1 MSDLFAEKNIKPMLI
16 GVQGEPFDDADFIYE
31 LKIDGER
38 CIAYLDPTDGTEL
51 RNKRNMKLLPKVPEL
66 AELQSYV
73 NCCCILDGEL
83 AIMEAGKPVF
93 FEIQRR
99 SMMSNPLKI
108 QLAAQKTPAT
118 FVAFDI
124 LYLRDHPVNDLP
136 LMERKRL
143 LAQKAALLKDHRDDP
158 AMLSVLPEFNQRMAQ
173 TGAVLIH
180 TRARYLRELA
190 QRAAAHHAAFSD
202 GRETLCLRYQTVS
215 TIEDP
220 FAPLSELCARLQ
232 AHQASHHRAELE
244 SGQCLSGPH
253 KDDFEATINELSV
266 KAFGS
271 QGQTRTAA
279 ISLKLAERDIF
290 AADTGEMP
298 VLLLDDV
305 LSELDAGRQDFVV
318 NQIQSGQVF
327 ITCCDP
333 ARVTNL
339 GKTIQIE
346 NGRSLS

>member
-73 NCCCILDGEL
+73 NCRCILDGEL

-143 LAQKAALLKDHRDDP
+143 LAQT
-158 AMLSVLPEFNQRMAQ
+158 V
-173 TGAVLIH
+173 
-180 TRARYLRELA
+180 LREDARFAVSRFIERGGVAFFELA
-190 QRAAAHHAAFSD
+190 KAQ
-202 GRETLCLRYQTVS
+202 
-215 TIEDP
+215 
-220 FAPLSELCARLQ
+220 
-232 AHQASHHRAELE
+232 ELE
-244 SGQCLSGPH
+244 GIVAKRRDSRYYFD
-253 KDDFEATINELSV
+253 KR
-266 KAFGS
+266 
-271 QGQTRTAA
+271 TRDW
-279 ISLKLAERDIF
+279 IKIKYLQDE
-290 AADTGEMP
+290 
-298 VLLLDDV
+298 
-305 LSELDAGRQDFVV
+305 DFVV
-318 NQIQSGQVF
+318 CGYLRKENSMTSVVLGQYRGSELVYKGHVTLGVGGESFRRIRALPRKISPPFPAPPGNEDAAWVEPRLVCVVQYMMKTEHGGLRQPVFKGLREDKAAIECVEFQSPIV
-327 ITCCDP
+327 
-333 ARVTNL
+333 
-339 GKTIQIE
+339 
-346 NGRSLS
+346 